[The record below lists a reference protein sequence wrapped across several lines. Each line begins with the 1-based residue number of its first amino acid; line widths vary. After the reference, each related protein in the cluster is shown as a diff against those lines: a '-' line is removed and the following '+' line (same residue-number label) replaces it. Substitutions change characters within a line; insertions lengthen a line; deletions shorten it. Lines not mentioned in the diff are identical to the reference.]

1 MAIVAKKGAT
11 YPACP
16 GGSHIGVCIDV
27 VDLGMVKSTY
37 SGKTKT
43 QHKIR
48 IIWSVAELREDGRP
62 YQVSKRYTLSL
73 HEKSAL
79 RKDLESWRGKP
90 FTDAQLEGWDVEGV
104 IGVGAMLSVVENAQ
118 GGSIYANVAAIMLPP
133 KVWRSRLPIRLTCAC
148 RIARRN
154 PARLTKARR
163 SASGKRRTMTFRF
176 SFRGTIWH
184 A

>member
-11 YPACP
+11 YPVCP

-48 IIWSVAELREDGRP
+48 IIWSVGELRDDGKP
-62 YQVSKRYTLSL
+62 HQVSKRYTLSL

-79 RKDLESWRGKP
+79 RKDLESWRGQP

-133 KVWRSRLPIRLTCAC
+133 KGMALPIADPSYVRVQD
-148 RIARRN
+148 R
-154 PARLTKARR
+154 PKEP
-163 SASGKRRTMTFRF
+163 GKVDEGPQVGEWEATDDDVPF
-176 SFRGTIWH
+176 
-184 A
+184 

>member
-16 GGSHIGVCIDV
+16 GGSHIGICIDV

-133 KVWRSRLPIRLTCAC
+133 KGMALPIADPSYVRVQD
-148 RIARRN
+148 R
-154 PARLTKARR
+154 PKEEP
-163 SASGKRRTMTFRF
+163 GKVDEGPQVGEWEATDDDVPF
-176 SFRGTIWH
+176 
-184 A
+184 

>member
-11 YPACP
+11 YPVCP
-16 GGSHIGVCIDV
+16 GGSHIGICIDV

-48 IIWSVAELREDGRP
+48 IIWSVGELRDDGKP
-62 YQVSKRYTLSL
+62 HQVSKRYTLSL

-79 RKDLESWRGKP
+79 RKDLESWRGQP

-104 IGVGAMLSVVENAQ
+104 IGVGAMLSVVQNAQ
-118 GGSIYANVAAIMLPP
+118 GGSVYANVAAIMRPP
-133 KVWRSRLPIRLTCAC
+133 KGMALPIVDPSYLRVQD
-148 RIARRN
+148 R
-154 PARLTKARR
+154 PKDEP
-163 SASGKRRTMTFRF
+163 GKVDEGPQAGEWEATDDDVPF
-176 SFRGTIWH
+176 
-184 A
+184 